1 MTPDMLHQPVLLQEV
16 VDALRPTDGHYY
28 LDATFGNGG
37 YTRALLEQADCC
49 VVAIDRD
56 PDAMERGT
64 AMREEFAGRFALVEG
79 CFSDMATLIKSLAS
93 RQHGLRNGAP
103 EKLDGAA
110 FDLGVCSTQL
120 DQADRG
126 FSFRCDG
133 PLDMRMSKSGT
144 SAADVVMQSDAHD
157 LAQILREYGEE
168 KASRRI
174 ARAIVTARETTPI
187 TSTSQLAKIIYSVM
201 PLKKPGQIDPATRSF
216 QALRI
221 YVNRE
226 LDELANGLA
235 AAESL
240 LKPDGI
246 LAVVSFHSLE
256 DRIVK
261 RFLTTRSQHAALPSR
276 HLPITD
282 GAAPSFD
289 LFGRKAVLP
298 SKEECRINSRAR
310 SAKLRIA
317 RRTRAPVYMS
327 ASQDSVACG

>member
-1 MTPDMLHQPVLLQEV
+1 MAPDMLHHSVLLQEV
-16 VDALRPTDGHYY
+16 VGALGPTDGHHY

-37 YTRALLEQADCC
+37 YSRALLEQADCC

-56 PDAMERGT
+56 PDAIQRGV
-64 AMREEFAGRFALVEG
+64 AMQNEFAGRFVLVQG
-79 CFSDMATLIKSLAS
+79 CFSNMAELIERLPSKP
-93 RQHGLRNGAP
+93 HGLRNGVLT
-103 EKLDGAA
+103 KLDGAA

-126 FSFRCDG
+126 FSFRNDG
-133 PLDMRMSKSGT
+133 PLDMRMSKFGT
-144 SAADVVMQSDAHD
+144 SAADVVMQSDVHN
-157 LAQILREYGEE
+157 LAQILSKYGEE

-174 ARAIVTARETTPI
+174 AHAIVTARETTPI
-187 TSTSQLAKIIYSVM
+187 TSTAQLAEIIYSAM
-201 PLKKPGQIDPATRSF
+201 PSKKPGQIDPATRSF

-226 LDELANGLA
+226 LDELASGLA
-235 AAESL
+235 AVESL

-261 RFLTTRSQHAALPSR
+261 RFLTTRSQHAARPSR
-276 HLPITD
+276 HLPIAT
-282 GAAPSFD
+282 GALPSFD
-289 LFGRKAVLP
+289 LVSRKAVLP
-298 SKEECRINSRAR
+298 SREECRINSRAR

-317 RRTRAPVYMS
+317 RRTNAPVFMS
-327 ASQDSVACG
+327 ATQETIACG

>member
-1 MTPDMLHQPVLLQEV
+1 MAPNMLHHSVLLQEV
-16 VDALRPTDGHYY
+16 VDALGPTDGHYY

-37 YTRALLEQADCC
+37 YSRALLERADCY

-56 PDAMERGT
+56 PDAIQRG
-64 AMREEFAGRFALVEG
+64 AAIKEEFAGRFALVEG
-79 CFSDMATLIKSLAS
+79 CFSDMATLIKNLPPK
-93 RQHGLRNGAP
+93 QHGLRNGAP

-126 FSFRCDG
+126 FSFRSDG

-157 LAQILREYGEE
+157 LEQILWEYGEE
-168 KASRRI
+168 RASRRI
-174 ARAIVTARETTPI
+174 ARAIVAARERSPI
-187 TSTSQLAKIIYSVM
+187 TTTKQLAEVIYSVM
-201 PLKKPGQIDPATRSF
+201 PVKKPGQIDPATRSF

-226 LDELANGLA
+226 LDELANGLVA
-235 AAESL
+235 VESL
-240 LKPDGI
+240 LKPNGI

-256 DRIVK
+256 DRVVK
-261 RFLTTRSQHAALPSR
+261 RFLKTRSQYAARPSR
-276 HLPITD
+276 HRPPAD
-282 GAAPSFD
+282 GAAPSFE
-289 LFGRKAVLP
+289 LVERKAVLP
-298 SKEECRINSRAR
+298 SEEERRINSRAR

-317 RRTRAPVYMS
+317 RRTNAPLYMS
-327 ASQDSVACG
+327 ADRETVACG